1 MSAVRYLLV
10 GAVFIA
16 SACSPAATAS
26 PISPQ
31 LPAQPPSESG
41 TTIQLAPPGKLYHGV
56 YPGGV
61 TGEEDDLTLD
71 DLRSY
76 EAAVGKQAAWVY
88 FSHNWYRSR
97 LFPMETAA
105 WIREAGSIP
114 YIRLM
119 LRSDA
124 QQNHAE
130 PVFTLESIAGG
141 NFDADLR
148 GWAAAARSFGT
159 PIIVEFGT
167 EANGEWFPWN
177 AVWNG
182 GEATDGFGSPSL
194 PDGPERFRDA
204 YRHIVDLF
212 REEDV
217 QNITWVFHVNNRD
230 IPDEPWNRLEDYYP
244 GDEWVDWL
252 AVSIYGAQSPLDE
265 EWPEFRELMDDVYPR
280 LTALS
285 ESKPIIVSEFAA
297 SSGNSLGKQKDWA
310 EAALTDMLALR
321 WPRLIGFSWW
331 NEAWQNDDDPSHDSD
346 MRVQDNPTLS
356 TVFQEWIGN
365 DPRALDRLILIGP
378 PQPSASS
385 GAPMVDWWQPAP
397 GTSLQWQLDGSPVD
411 TTLDVDVYDLDLFD
425 TSAST
430 VDVLHK
436 QGARVICYMSA
447 GSWEEWRPDVAAFP
461 PELLGKDYVGWEGEN
476 WLDIRRLDLLAPIM
490 RGRMDLCRQKGFDA
504 LEPDNVDAYTN
515 NTGFPL
521 SASNQL
527 NFNRWLAQ
535 EAHSR
540 GLSIGL
546 KNDPDQVAELVDY
559 FDWALTED
567 CFDQGWCE
575 QLSPFIEAG
584 KAVFAVE
591 YTDTGI
597 TLDDFCPQALELSF
611 SAILKHRDL
620 DAWRSACPGK

>member
-1 MSAVRYLLV
+1 MSSVRYLLV

-16 SACSPAATAS
+16 SACSPAATAA

-31 LPAQPPSESG
+31 LPEQPPPESG
-41 TTIQLAPPGKLYHGV
+41 TTIQFAPPGKLYHGV

-76 EAAVGKQAAWVY
+76 EAAAGKQAAWVY
-88 FSHNWYRSR
+88 FSHNWYRNR

-105 WIREAGSIP
+105 WIRETGSIP

-130 PVFTLESIAGG
+130 PVITLESIAGG
-141 NFDADLR
+141 NFDSDLR

-159 PIIVEFGT
+159 PIIAEFGT

-182 GEATDGFGSPSL
+182 GEAIDGYGSPFR

-204 YRHIVDLF
+204 YRHIVDLS
-212 REEDV
+212 REEDA

-285 ESKPIIVSEFAA
+285 ESKPIVVSEFAA
-297 SSGNSLGKQKDWA
+297 SSGNSLGKQEDWA

-346 MRVQDNPTLS
+346 MRLQDNSALS

-365 DPRALDRLILIGP
+365 DPRVLDRLILTGS

-385 GAPMVDWWQPAP
+385 VAPMVDWWQPAP
-397 GTSLQWQLDGSPVD
+397 GTTLQWQLDGLPLDTSLEVD
-411 TTLDVDVYDLDLFD
+411 TFDIDLFD
-425 TSAST
+425 HPAST
-430 VDVLHK
+430 VATLHA
-436 QGARVICYMSA
+436 QGAFVICYMSA
-447 GSWEEWRPDVAAFP
+447 GSWEEWRPDAAAFP
-461 PELLGKDYVGWEGEN
+461 PELLGNDYVGWEGEK

-490 RGRMDLCRQKGFDA
+490 GARMDLCRQKGFNGLETDNIDA
-504 LEPDNVDAYTN
+504 FTN

-521 SASNQL
+521 SANDQL
-527 NFNRWLAQ
+527 NFNRWLAE
-535 EAHSR
+535 EAHAR

-546 KNDPDQVAELVDY
+546 KNDPDQAAELVDY

-567 CFDQGWCE
+567 CFDQDWCE
-575 QLSPFIEAG
+575 QMSPFIEAG

-597 TLDDFCPQALELSF
+597 TLDDFCPRALDLSF
-611 SAILKHRDL
+611 SSMLKNRDL
-620 DAWRSACPGK
+620 DAWRSACP